1 MFLLFTYV
9 FRRLVASKVLVL
21 KWFAYFMENAD
32 SREVTGANFI
42 RQMHGIESVPSV
54 A

>member
-9 FRRLVASKVLVL
+9 FQCLVASIVLVL
-21 KWFAYFMENAD
+21 KWFAYFMENAN
-32 SREVTGANFI
+32 SREVTGAVSSE
-42 RQMHGIESVPSV
+42 MHRIESVPSV